1 MSFSLTVLGSS
12 SALPTSKRNPTAHVL
27 NIHEHFFLIDCGEG
41 TQMQL
46 NKFKIN
52 LSKIHHIF
60 ISHLH
65 GDHIFGLFGLFST
78 YNLLNRNNDLHI
90 YAHPEIKHTIKY
102 YTDHF
107 GKNLCYNIVVHPFKA
122 NISKLIFENK
132 HLTVETIPLKHRI
145 PTVGFLF
152 REKEKQKNIRK
163 EAIKQYNILIKE
175 IVKIKQGED
184 YITSDGEI
192 IKNEKLTLPPYKIRS
207 FAYCSDTVYTEK
219 IIPKISGVNLLYFE
233 TTFLDRDKKLAKLT
247 YHMTA
252 SQAAT
257 LAKKAMAEKLLIG
270 HFSARYKDVTSLVD
284 EARNIFK
291 NTDAVEDGMV
301 YTIEAERLKEQR

>member
-12 SALPTSKRNPTAHVL
+12 SALPTSMRNPAAHVL

-46 NKFKIN
+46 NKYRIN
-52 LSKIHHIF
+52 LSKINNIF

-65 GDHIFGLFGLFST
+65 GDHLFGLFGLLST
-78 YNLLNRNNDLHI
+78 YNLLNRKNDLHI
-90 YAHPEIKHTIKY
+90 YAHPEINHTIKY
-102 YTDHF
+102 YKDNF
-107 GKNLCYNIVVHPFKA
+107 GENLCFNIIIHPFKA

-132 HLTVETIPLKHRI
+132 HITVETIPLKHRI

-152 REKEKQKNIRK
+152 REKEKPKNIRK
-163 EAIKQYNILIKE
+163 ELIKQYNISIKD
-175 IVKIKQGED
+175 IVKIKQGAD
-184 YITSDGEI
+184 FLTGTGEI
-192 IKNEKLTLPPYKIRS
+192 IRNEKLTLPPFKIRS

-219 IIPKISGVNLLYFE
+219 IIPKIHGVSLLYFE
-233 TTFLDRDKKLAKLT
+233 TTFQEKDKKLAKLT

-257 LAKKAMAEKLLIG
+257 LAKKAEAERLLIG
-270 HFSARYKDVTSLVD
+270 HFSARYKDISSLVD
-284 EARNIFK
+284 EAKNIFK
-291 NTDAVEDGMV
+291 NTAAVEDGTV
-301 YTIEAERLKEQR
+301 YSVKEERLE

>member
-12 SALPTSKRNPTAHVL
+12 SAVPTSKRNPTAHVL
-27 NIHEHFFLIDCGEG
+27 NSHEHFFLIDCGEG
-41 TQMQL
+41 TQMQMH
-46 NKFKIN
+46 KFNVN
-52 LSKIHHIF
+52 LSKISHIF

-78 YNLLNRNNDLHI
+78 YNLLNRKNDLHI

-102 YTDHF
+102 YEENF
-107 GKNLCYNIVVHPFKA
+107 GLNLSYNIIVHPFKA
-122 NISKLIFENK
+122 KISNLIFENK
-132 HLTVETIPLKHRI
+132 HITVETIPLKHRI

-163 EAIKQYNILIKE
+163 ELIKQYDISIKN
-175 IVKIKQGED
+175 IVKIKKGAD
-184 YITSDGEI
+184 YITESGEI
-192 IKNEKLTLPPYKIRS
+192 IKNDILTLPPYKIRS

-219 IIPKISGVNLLYFE
+219 ILPIISGVNLLYLE
-233 TTFLDRDKKLAKLT
+233 ATFLGRDQKLAKMT

-257 LAKKAMAEKLLIG
+257 LASKANAEKLLIG
-270 HFSARYKDVTSLVD
+270 HFSARYKDESLLLK
-284 EARNIFK
+284 EARSIFK
-291 NTDAVEDGMV
+291 NSEVVEDGST
-301 YTIEAERLKEQR
+301 YTITSERIRQK